1 MEGLA
6 LNFAPLDLACKDEK
20 HGKSEMAPMYSA
32 MQLWTVEYFK
42 GTVITEMFNVYE
54 NGFMEISRITVL
66 LKFIKFLNRS
76 SMHNSFP

>member
-1 MEGLA
+1 MKNME
-6 LNFAPLDLACKDEK
+6 
-20 HGKSEMAPMYSA
+20 KSEMAPMYSA

-66 LKFIKFLNRS
+66 LRFINFFN
-76 SMHNSFP
+76 